1 MHFKE
6 KFEWFLKNR
15 MKEENADKA
24 SLSWKN
30 RRSQRGTGW
39 DFPTC
44 CMRFF
49 YKLHACVQ
57 SLSCV
62 QLSTAP
68 WTVAHQAPLSMEF
81 FRQEY
86 WSGLPFPSPRDLPNP
101 GIEPSF
107 PTLVGCF
114 CTTEPPG
121 KPCFLSYFHLNGF
134 LSNRNHLAGPLMMI
148 VSGSTVSL
156 LKLTWSVVETVKNLR
171 KRGMRTSGPSQA

>member
-86 WSGLPFPSPRDLPNP
+86 WSGLPLLIKFFLLFCLHPNFLFSSLMTWCVLSS
-101 GIEPSF
+101 GR
-107 PTLVGCF
+107 LYF
-114 CTTEPPG
+114 CS
-121 KPCFLSYFHLNGF
+121 FLSVGTCSGLYFLG
-134 LSNRNHLAGPLMMI
+134 
-148 VSGSTVSL
+148 VSLTIAKELKQVHRSLGSTACIMSVCLSL
-156 LKLTWSVVETVKNLR
+156 DT
-171 KRGMRTSGPSQA
+171 